1 VVFQQL
7 PSTAIFLTKNC
18 IMLIVKQINSEEE
31 LTDVSR
37 NEIIDFLYNHLD
49 RFRDEKISIG
59 KCLDYAFSKDGGKG
73 GFVLTGHYDGK
84 LVGIVVMNKTG
95 MEGFIP
101 ENILVYIA
109 VDASLRGKGIG
120 RQLMDEAINRAEGD
134 VKLHVEYDNPAKR
147 LYERIGFTTKYAEM
161 RFVKKK

>member
-1 VVFQQL
+1 
-7 PSTAIFLTKNC
+7 
-18 IMLIVKQINSEEE
+18 MLDVKQINNENE
-31 LTDVSR
+31 LTNISR
-37 NEIIDFLYNHLD
+37 DEIINFLHTHLN
-49 RFRDEKISIG
+49 RFRDDKVSIG
-59 KCLDYAFSKDGGKG
+59 KCLDYAFAKDSGKG
-73 GFVLTGHYDGK
+73 GFVLTGHYDGQ

-109 VDASLRGKGIG
+109 VDASQRGKGIG
-120 RQLMDEAINRAEGD
+120 KQLVEEAINRAEGD

-161 RFVKKK
+161 RYVKKK